1 MHGSVG
7 KLLFIE
13 FKDVGTQIPL
23 ITKTIKQCGGTIH
36 SMEVVYTE
44 TKDLKFKRRKD
55 TSVIKVL
62 VFPKNDDALSLMLT
76 TVRSMEDV
84 EDVYVD

>member
-1 MHGSVG
+1 
-7 KLLFIE
+7 
-13 FKDVGTQIPL
+13 
-23 ITKTIKQCGGTIH
+23 
-36 SMEVVYTE
+36 MEVVYTE

-62 VFPKNDDALSLMLT
+62 VFPKSNEALSLMLT